1 MYNGEGKQ
9 QVTVHDDDSNSNNC
23 NKNNNTNTNNNN
35 IIIIY
40 FMIEVV
46 YTPITSDPYN
56 SGTADYLLGY

>member
-1 MYNGEGKQ
+1 MYGEGKQ
-9 QVTVHDDDSNSNNC
+9 QVTVHDSNSNNC

-35 IIIIY
+35 NIIY

-46 YTPITSDPYN
+46 YTPITSDPCN